1 MNHEDVPGVQAH
13 PLAPALRQWRD
24 LVVGRVDAIQV
35 ALPEHAQGRQVGL
48 GVRALRHRVNEHA
61 DHRRPA
67 GWPAHGCLPGAGLL
81 RPEAG
86 PRRRPLG
93 GLIGRGPQDIAAP
106 QIPVRAGHRDP
117 RAALTGSGAHEGRLV
132 GVEVAVA
139 QTLAQPLDD
148 SGPAGADRAVVP
160 TGLQVG
166 QDPVLGVELAPAA
179 RLALLDG
186 VRPQPDVRA
195 AHLRPAVP
203 AGRRRP
209 EGRGARGVGDGQRPT
224 EGLRPGRRHGG
235 CCQSRLLQ
243 PARAAGHRHH
253 VCPAVG
259 HRLGEPGQALRL
271 QGGGDRAVVVLAEDT
286 HGPSLPGPPPPR
298 EGAGSYDG
306 GGGVWGSPALAGPGL
321 FPPDQAK
328 RRDRPR
334 R

>member
-1 MNHEDVPGVQAH
+1 MQAH

-48 GVRALRHRVNEHA
+48 GVCALRHRVNEYA

-67 GWPAHGCLPGAGLL
+67 GRPACRASVGSLPRVELL

-106 QIPVRAGHRDP
+106 QVPVRAGHRDP
-117 RAALTGSGAHEGRLV
+117 GAALAGAGAHQGRLV
-132 GVEVAVA
+132 GVEIAIA
-139 QTLAQPLDD
+139 QALAQPLDD
-148 SGPAGADRAVVP
+148 AGPAGADRAVVP

-209 EGRGARGVGDGQRPT
+209 EGRGTRGVCDGQRST

-235 CCQSRLLQ
+235 CCQSRFLQ

-253 VCPAVG
+253 VRPAVV
-259 HRLGEPGQALRL
+259 HRLGEPGQALSL

-286 HGPSLPGPPPPR
+286 HGPSLPGQPPPR

-321 FPPDQAK
+321 FPPDQSK

>member
-1 MNHEDVPGVQAH
+1 M
-13 PLAPALRQWRD
+13 
-24 LVVGRVDAIQV
+24 VGRVDAIQV

-48 GVRALRHRVNEHA
+48 GVRALCHWVNEHA

-67 GWPAHGCLPGAGLL
+67 GRFASRAAVGSFPGAGLL

-106 QIPVRAGHRDP
+106 QVPVRAGHRDP
-117 RAALTGSGAHEGRLV
+117 RAALAGAGAHEGRLV

-148 SGPAGADRAVVP
+148 TGPAGADRAVVP

-179 RLALLDG
+179 RLALLG
-186 VRPQPDVRA
+186 CVRLQPDVRS
-195 AHLRPAVP
+195 AHLRPTVP
-203 AGRRRP
+203 SGRRCP
-209 EGRGARGVGDGQRPT
+209 EGRGARSVGDGQRPA
-224 EGLRPGRRHGG
+224 EGLRPGRRHAGRR
-235 CCQSRLLQ
+235 QPRLLQ
-243 PARAAGHRHH
+243 PARSTGHRHH
-253 VCPAVG
+253 VRTAVG
-259 HRLGEPGQALRL
+259 HRLGEPGQALGL
-271 QGGGDRAVVVLAEDT
+271 QGGGDRAVVVLAENT

-306 GGGVWGSPALAGPGL
+306 GGGIWGSPALAGPGL

>member
-1 MNHEDVPGVQAH
+1 M
-13 PLAPALRQWRD
+13 
-24 LVVGRVDAIQV
+24 VGRVDAIQV

-48 GVRALRHRVNEHA
+48 GVCALRHRVNEHA

-67 GWPAHGCLPGAGLL
+67 GRNVSRSAGCLPGVGLL
-81 RPEAG
+81 RPEPG

-117 RAALTGSGAHEGRLV
+117 RAALTGAGAHEGRLV

-160 TGLQVG
+160 TGPQVG

-209 EGRGARGVGDGQRPT
+209 EGRGARGVGDGQCPT
-224 EGLRPGRRHGG
+224 EGLRPGRRHAGRR
-235 CCQSRLLQ
+235 QARLLQ

-253 VCPAVG
+253 VRPAVV
-259 HRLGEPGQALRL
+259 HRLGEPGQALSL
-271 QGGGDRAVVVLAEDT
+271 QGGGDRAVVVLAENA
-286 HGPSLPGPPPPR
+286 HGSSLPGLAASR
-298 EGAGSYDG
+298 EGVRRRHP
-306 GGGVWGSPALAGPGL
+306 GGGVRLWPAWAVPSRPIPAPSRESPRVPRSKPPPARPPGL
-321 FPPDQAK
+321 ATLCP
-328 RRDRPR
+328 
-334 R
+334 

>member
-1 MNHEDVPGVQAH
+1 M
-13 PLAPALRQWRD
+13 
-24 LVVGRVDAIQV
+24 
-35 ALPEHAQGRQVGL
+35 
-48 GVRALRHRVNEHA
+48 
-61 DHRRPA
+61 
-67 GWPAHGCLPGAGLL
+67 
-81 RPEAG
+81 
-86 PRRRPLG
+86 
-93 GLIGRGPQDIAAP
+93 
-106 QIPVRAGHRDP
+106 RAGHRDP
-117 RAALTGSGAHEGRLV
+117 RAALAGAGANEGRLV

-209 EGRGARGVGDGQRPT
+209 EGRGARRVSDGQRPT
-224 EGLRPGRRHGG
+224 EGLRPGRRHAGLR
-235 CCQSRLLQ
+235 QAWLLQ

-253 VCPAVG
+253 VRPAVG
-259 HRLGEPGQALRL
+259 HRLGEPGQALSL

-286 HGPSLPGPPPPR
+286 HGSSLPGQPPPR

-306 GGGVWGSPALAGPGL
+306 GGGVCGRPALTGPGQ
-321 FPPDQAK
+321 FPPNQAR
-328 RRDRPR
+328 RRDRPVASAGGPR
-334 R
+334 VPRSKPPPARPPGLATLCP